1 MNIEKNIYKIV
12 NTVVETL
19 HKKPYYN
26 TVINNINLEYKD
38 IDQIWDYFK
47 IISNEYKEK
56 YKLQEEVVISE
67 DLKNIYNNNN
77 IFKTIFTLH
86 ISNEYKEKYK
96 LQEEVVISEDL
107 KNIYN
112 NNNIF
117 KTIFTLHILNDK
129 PHVVT
134 FNINN
139 NENIFILYKNNSD
152 DLPSKFISLT
162 MPSPLDIENEN
173 NNLDYLKISCY
184 FED

>member
-12 NTVVETL
+12 NTVVNTL
-19 HKKPYYN
+19 HKEPYYN
-26 TVINNINLEYKD
+26 TQINDNNLEYKD

-47 IISNEYKEK
+47 TISSDYQEK
-56 YKLQEEVVISE
+56 YKLQEDILISDE
-67 DLKNIYNNNN
+67 
-77 IFKTIFTLH
+77 
-86 ISNEYKEKYK
+86 
-96 LQEEVVISEDL
+96 L

-129 PHVVT
+129 PHIVT
-134 FNINN
+134 FNLKN

-162 MPSPLDIENEN
+162 MPNPLDIDFEDDKN
-173 NNLDYLKISCY
+173 DYLKISCY

>member
-47 IISNEYKEK
+47 I
-56 YKLQEEVVISE
+56 
-67 DLKNIYNNNN
+67 
-77 IFKTIFTLH
+77 

>member
-12 NTVVETL
+12 NTVVNTL
-19 HKKPYYN
+19 HKEPYYN
-26 TVINNINLEYKD
+26 TQINDNNLEYKD

-47 IISNEYKEK
+47 TISSDYQEK
-56 YKLQEEVVISE
+56 YKLQEDILISDE
-67 DLKNIYNNNN
+67 
-77 IFKTIFTLH
+77 
-86 ISNEYKEKYK
+86 
-96 LQEEVVISEDL
+96 L

-129 PHVVT
+129 PHIVT
-134 FNINN
+134 FNLKN

-162 MPSPLDIENEN
+162 MPNPLDIEFEDDKN
-173 NNLDYLKISCY
+173 DYLKISCY